1 MAVILA
7 QLRQLPAFW
16 ACQEQCVWNNA
27 TRELVA
33 TGQASV
39 GALDDLEV
47 SCKAPHDSLQ
57 LLSSTCNMV
66 VQVPV
71 ISSESVGVQGQQCA
85 RISPA
90 LHSDQDMSASGLQEH
105 QHQLHMQQCVV

>member
-16 ACQEQCVWNNA
+16 ACQERAVWNNA

-47 SCKAPHDSLQ
+47 GCKAPHDPLQ
-57 LLSSTCNMV
+57 LRGTCNMFGWV
-66 VQVPV
+66 SNVSHWQVLG
-71 ISSESVGVQGQQCA
+71 SMT
-85 RISPA
+85 A
-90 LHSDQDMSASGLQEH
+90 LRPHHAASLR
-105 QHQLHMQQCVV
+105 